1 MIAGPKIR
9 FFAGAPLLG
18 EGGQPIG
25 MLSIFSDSCRPDFS
39 PFDRRELADFAAEAM
54 KDLKLG
60 SEYTHTPSEPS
71 ASKFEGGLLAEGSYH
86 AKSLNVAGLDN
97 ADGHE
102 LDADTP
108 SLPYHK
114 VETPSTRFGSS
125 LMTRDKS
132 LQRNHNSIS
141 RPSHSNLRRQD
152 EFEQHRYHQ
161 YGGLE
166 VDSGSTLYK
175 LDALSISDFAPPS
188 PRPFSSSDVSSI
200 HQHPTNTPVHSQ
212 LAFQSAPGLEFSLQ
226 LLRSLSE
233 NAPDNDGQSLISSNR
248 IARRLP
254 SKTIL
259 RAHTP
264 ESPLPLRVSGQRD
277 FLPSP
282 GLNDSSLLPPSRPSS
297 REDARA
303 QAALICSRTARR
315 LGYDL
320 VYAVELNPSLDAID
334 ETKIL
339 EPGTL
344 PIRILAAYGMNEP
357 FRPDPQ
363 VHVDAL
369 RSKGFYFWQAP
380 PNANNYPGGYQSG
393 CLIAIPTQGG
403 VQYMRTSGIV
413 IGAFRKQSPGKGI
426 TFETTDA
433 ELQALLEAGSE
444 VKNLFWATA
453 DSSSR
458 QAPPGPFPEA
468 TPEPYPAH
476 EAVQVGEY
484 PRSLYQRNMY
494 AVSRQESRAGS
505 PYPYHSYAQ
514 DRGFKGQK
522 PTSQGTPK
530 HKFNPPMATYRG
542 IDQRM

>member
-1 MIAGPKIR
+1 MITGPKIR

-25 MLSIFSDSCRPDFS
+25 MLSIFSDRCRPDFS

-54 KDLKLG
+54 KDLKMG
-60 SEYTHTPSEPS
+60 SEHTHTPSEPS
-71 ASKFEGGLLAEGSYH
+71 SSKFERGPGAGGSH
-86 AKSLNVAGLDN
+86 NTQSLDVTRLDN

-102 LDADTP
+102 LPPLT
-108 SLPYHK
+108 PYHEA
-114 VETPSTRFGSS
+114 ETSSTRFGGS
-125 LMTRDKS
+125 LMTRDHS
-132 LQRNHNSIS
+132 LQRNHTSLARS
-141 RPSHSNLRRQD
+141 SYSNLRGQD
-152 EFEQHRYHQ
+152 EFERHRFDQ
-161 YGGLE
+161 YGGLGM
-166 VDSGSTLYK
+166 DGGSTLYK
-175 LDALSISDFAPPS
+175 LDALSISEFAPPS

-212 LAFQSAPGLEFSLQ
+212 LAFPAAPGLEFSLQ

-233 NAPDNDGQSLISSNR
+233 NAPDTDDQPVMSRNK

-264 ESPLPLRVSGQRD
+264 ESPLPLRVSGQIG
-277 FLPSP
+277 FPHSP
-282 GLNDSSLLPPSRPSS
+282 GLNDSSSLPPSRPSS

-303 QAALICSRTARR
+303 QAALICSRTARH

-339 EPGTL
+339 QPGIL

-369 RSKGFYFWQAP
+369 RSKGFYYWQAP

-413 IGAFRKQSPGKGI
+413 IGAFRKQSPGKGV

-433 ELQALLEAGSE
+433 EIQTLLEAGSE
-444 VKNLFWATA
+444 VKSLFWATA
-453 DSSSR
+453 SSSP
-458 QAPPGPFPEA
+458 APHRPL
-468 TPEPYPAH
+468 PEPTLERYPAH
-476 EAVQVGEY
+476 EAVRVGGY
-484 PRSLYQRNMY
+484 PRSPYPRSPY
-494 AVSRQESRAGS
+494 AVSRPENRAGS
-505 PYPYHSYAQ
+505 PYPYHSCAQ
-514 DRGFKGQK
+514 DWVSKGQK
-522 PTSQGTPK
+522 SGTPK
-530 HKFNPPMATYRG
+530 HKFNPRMTAYRE
-542 IDQRM
+542 IDRHM